1 LPPEVRQEVDAFTEA
16 NLAWLARLLETRRPG
31 TGSAE
36 AQQRAMAIFAAV
48 EGAQL
53 VARGRGDPAAFDAI
67 LAGYEA
73 AGLFS

>member
-1 LPPEVRQEVDAFTEA
+1 
-16 NLAWLARLLETRRPG
+16 
-31 TGSAE
+31 
-36 AQQRAMAIFAAV
+36 MAIFAAV

-53 VARGRGDPAAFDAI
+53 VARGRGDPAAFDTI